1 MNPYAI
7 PALIAAVLLYTLELV
22 GWLFRTKERVNV
34 AFALFAGAFGT
45 DALVNFFVLNN
56 WDHPD
61 ASKWIPVLIL
71 TSLLALAGTI
81 YFIIVLTGHDKRL
94 REKFLGIPIK
104 YNLIYL
110 GIAIPAMIIYGS
122 LTDQMFENVTVTST
136 GLNISYGPLGWLLMV
151 AMLPLP
157 FTVWPMLFRA
167 IREADEEAD
176 RHFLTLNTIG
186 LAVLILAQP
195 IFELLM
201 VHFNFTGQ
209 FLSFVGAAI
218 GAIFFLIAI
227 VHHQFDR
234 IEALNLG
241 LEQKV
246 ADRTRHL
253 RDAQARLVQSEKIA
267 SLAHLVAGVAHEFNT
282 PLGAVKSSTKTVQ
295 VASAS
300 LDTLL
305 EQPDSEANRKK
316 AARILKSIQSAIK
329 VVQTGSDRIAT
340 MVNRLK
346 SFARLDE
353 PEIQTFDL
361 HQGLEDS
368 IAMLSPGWE
377 DRITIEKQFGDLPPV
392 LGFPV
397 LVNQVF
403 FNTLTNA
410 IESIKGDGFIRI
422 ETSTVDSHA
431 VIRFSDNGSGIA
443 EEHLALIYDPGF
455 TTKGPGVGMG
465 LGLAI
470 AHNVMEQHQGEIE
483 IHSQRGEGTTL
494 ILRFPLDLTPDQ
506 LNPGPYSATV
516 QIPHDDNQRDAQE

>member
-61 ASKWIPVLIL
+61 ASQWIPVLIV
-71 TSLLALAGTI
+71 TTVLALAGTI
-81 YFIIVLTGHDKRL
+81 YFIMVLTGHDTRL
-94 REKFLGIPIK
+94 NDRFLGIPLK

-110 GIAIPAMIIYGS
+110 GIAIPGIILYGTFSSNMFESIS
-122 LTDQMFENVTVTST
+122 LTNT
-136 GLNISYGPLGWLLMV
+136 GLNVDYGPYGWLLAVVMIP
-151 AMLPLP
+151 LPL
-157 FTVWPMLFRA
+157 TVWPMLFRA

-195 IFELLM
+195 VFELLM
-201 VHFNFTGQ
+201 VHFSFTGQ
-209 FLSFVGAAI
+209 FLSYVGAAI

-305 EQPDSEANRKK
+305 EQPDSEENRKK
-316 AARILKSIQSAIK
+316 AARILKSIQSAVK
-329 VVQTGSDRIAT
+329 VVQTGSNRIAT

-346 SFARLDE
+346 SFAHLDE

-368 IAMLSPGWE
+368 ITMLSRGWE
-377 DRITIEKQFGDLPPV
+377 DRITIEKQFGELPRI

-410 IESIKGDGFIRI
+410 IESIKGEGFIRI
-422 ETSTVDSHA
+422 ETGVEDGHA
-431 VIRFSDNGSGIA
+431 VVRFNDNGSGIA
-443 EEHLALIYDPGF
+443 EEHLAHIYDPGF

-483 IHSQRGEGTTL
+483 IHSTRGEGTTL
-494 ILRFPLDLTPDQ
+494 ILSFPLDLTPDR
-506 LNPGPYSATV
+506 LNLGPYSATI
-516 QIPHDDNQRDAQE
+516 QIPHDDNQRDVQE